1 MVSGWPSLGR
11 TNYRRVVK
19 SFVIYTL
26 LRLGLFVA
34 TYAVLGG
41 VWILVVGSDGSLLWP
56 FIAAVIISSV
66 LSLKL
71 LAPQRERFAA
81 VVQQRAEKATAR
93 FEDIKAKEDAE

>member
-1 MVSGWPSLGR
+1 MVTGWAEVGP
-11 TNYRRVVK
+11 TNYRRGVK
-19 SFVIYTL
+19 PFVIYTL

-41 VWILVVGSDGSLLWP
+41 LWILVAGSDGSLLWP
-56 FIAAVIISSV
+56 FIAAVIVSSV

-71 LAPQRERFAA
+71 LGKQRERFAA

-93 FEDIKAKEDAE
+93 FDEIKAKEDAD